1 MCVHSLGTNDN
12 PGFSAILVNNYT
24 FTPLGDSFS
33 PSSVKLQ
40 IRESAVVTRSD
51 FLFPHM
57 FAQRSPLGS
66 CPFCG
71 EEIPHGN
78 ILIEYEGGLF
88 AECLECG
95 VPVEPE

>member
-1 MCVHSLGTNDN
+1 M
-12 PGFSAILVNNYT
+12 
-24 FTPLGDSFS
+24 
-33 PSSVKLQ
+33 SV
-40 IRESAVVTRSD
+40 
-51 FLFPHM
+51 
-57 FAQRSPLGS
+57 QRSPLGS

-78 ILIEYEGGLF
+78 ILIEYENGIF